1 MPLSASTH
9 QPRLVSA
16 ARRRP
21 QRRRHAQE
29 RARHV
34 LEAAIEAAF
43 QVPAEELRNP
53 QRGAAPVA
61 FARQCAF
68 YLAHV
73 VLGLSLTDAGC
84 LFGRDRT
91 TASHACRVVEDRR
104 DDPDLDAKLD
114 LIERELVARG
124 LAPRPTHSLWGCV
137 GRRP

>member
-1 MPLSASTH
+1 MPLSSSTC

-16 ARRRP
+16 ARHSL
-21 QRRRHAQE
+21 QRRRHAQD
-29 RARHV
+29 RARRV
-34 LEAAIEAAF
+34 LEGAIEAAF
-43 QVPAEELRNP
+43 QVSAEQLRNP

-124 LAPRPTHSLWGCV
+124 LAPRPTHDPWGSA
-137 GRRP
+137 GRRS